1 MTTIR
6 EVQQAVDRAL
16 KSEGFYDPWRPDGIR
31 YMTIDTALPKAEAA
45 LDLKL
50 TVEEDF
56 GTYGMVLSAAGVEG
70 RVEIH
75 ASRKVQAGGITVPN
89 PDFGTVWTR

>member
-1 MTTIR
+1 LT
-6 EVQQAVDRAL
+6 DRHYLHGGRAE
-16 KSEGFYDPWRPDGIR
+16 SWASVRTSHGR
-31 YMTIDTALPKAEAA
+31 YDTALPKAEAA

-56 GTYGMVLSAAGVEG
+56 GTYGMVLSAVGVEG
-70 RVEIH
+70 RVEIN
-75 ASRKVQAGGITVPN
+75 ASRKVQVAGITVPN